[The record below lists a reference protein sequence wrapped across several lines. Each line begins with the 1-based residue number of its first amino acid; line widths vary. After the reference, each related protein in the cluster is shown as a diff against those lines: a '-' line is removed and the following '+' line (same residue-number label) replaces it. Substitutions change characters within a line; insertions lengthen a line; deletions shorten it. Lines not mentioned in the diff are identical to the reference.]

1 MFNVYIYISVALIL
15 RLSSSKACYGV
26 NKSFGRTI
34 LILSGKLGIVSLF
47 YTINI
52 SISDKFKLAVIK
64 IFMKFVFFVEGL
76 YDKDYDENDLHDEG
90 HNNKNDDNKL
100 LEDRNHTDKD
110 LYQTD
115 HADKYHADKDL

>member
-64 IFMKFVFFVEGL
+64 IFMKFVFFL
-76 YDKDYDENDLHDEG
+76 SKDFMTKIMMKMIFMTKVTITKMMITNF
-90 HNNKNDDNKL
+90 
-100 LEDRNHTDKD
+100 
-110 LYQTD
+110 
-115 HADKYHADKDL
+115 